1 MIGIVVSE
9 FNQAIVEGLLSGC
22 KKALL
27 EKDIDDKSI
36 IIKKVPGAF
45 EIPAAVNSL
54 ITIEEIEIVITL
66 GAVIKGQTDHYH
78 YIAKAVT
85 NGVMQIT
92 LESNI
97 PIIFGVLTCQTLA
110 LAQERSSIQNMSCNK
125 GYEAGKA
132 ALSMIYN
139 ST

>member
-27 EKDIDDKSI
+27 EKEIDDKSI

-125 GYEAGKA
+125 GYEAGKV